1 MRWARRIALT
11 GSIMGRVQLQDVCK
25 TFPPDVR
32 AVDHVDLAIEEG
44 EFVTLLGPSG
54 CGKTTTLRI
63 IAGFEE
69 PEHGVVRIND
79 RDVTKL
85 PPYRRDTGM
94 VFQSLAL
101 FPHMDVFDNIAYGMR
116 IRKLSRTQIL
126 DKVAELLELV
136 KLSGMER
143 RKIQQLSGGQRQ
155 RVAFAR
161 ALAMNPSVFLLD
173 EPFAALDKNLREEM
187 QIELRR
193 LQQRIQITTVFVT
206 HDQREAMSMSDR
218 IVVMDQG
225 RIAQAGSPKEIYLKP
240 ASAFVAHFI
249 GTTNLIPARVQ
260 AWDGPGLRLLT
271 SDGPLIL
278 ASAEF
283 QPAPEAEVVLSIR
296 PESVRITTDVDQP
309 VENSFP
315 GEIGFKRH
323 VGELIEYYITT
334 RGGQEIIASYQTGQA
349 EYSQGDRVRVVVNS
363 QQCRLLEK
371 AQT

>member
-1 MRWARRIALT
+1 
-11 GSIMGRVQLQDVCK
+11 MGRVELRNVSK
-25 TFPPDVR
+25 IFPPNIR
-32 AVDHVDLAIEEG
+32 AVDDVDLAIEEG

-69 PEHGVVRIND
+69 PEKGQVLIND
-79 RDVTKL
+79 REVTNL
-85 PPYRRDTGM
+85 PPYHRDCGM

-116 IRKLSRTQIL
+116 IRKLSKIEMQN
-126 DKVAELLELV
+126 KVLELLQLV
-136 KLSGMER
+136 KLPGMEK
-143 RKIQQLSGGQRQ
+143 RKIEQLSGGQRQ

-193 LQQRIQITTVFVT
+193 LQKRIKITTVFVT

-225 RIAQAGSPKEIYLKP
+225 RIEQIGGPREIYLNP

-249 GTTNLIPARVQ
+249 GTTNLISSSVQ
-260 AWDGPGLRLLT
+260 NADIESIQLLT
-271 SDGPLIL
+271 LDGSLTVKNEGLDLSKSKECII
-278 ASAEF
+278 
-283 QPAPEAEVVLSIR
+283 SIR
-296 PESVRITTDVDQP
+296 PESIRLSAETDQFS
-309 VENSFP
+309 ENSFL
-315 GEIGFKRH
+315 GQINFKRH
-323 VGELIEYYITT
+323 VGELIEYYIITQ
-334 RGGQEIIASYQTGQA
+334 GNQEIISSYQTGRS
-349 EYSQGDRVRVVVNS
+349 EFSEGDMVRVIIDP
-363 QQCRLLEK
+363 K
-371 AQT
+371 ACKILDKN

>member
-1 MRWARRIALT
+1 
-11 GSIMGRVQLQDVCK
+11 MGRVQLQEVCK
-25 TFPPDVR
+25 TFPPDIR
-32 AVDHVDLAIEEG
+32 AVDHVDLTIEEG

-63 IAGFEE
+63 IAGFEG
-69 PEHGVVRIND
+69 PEHGIVRINE
-79 RDVTKL
+79 REVTTL

-116 IRKLSRTQIL
+116 VRKHSRTQIL
-126 DKVAELLELV
+126 EKVAELLQLV
-136 KLSGMER
+136 RLTGMER
-143 RKIQQLSGGQRQ
+143 RKIEQLSGGQRQ

-161 ALAMNPSVFLLD
+161 ALAINPSVFLLD

-225 RIAQAGSPKEIYLKP
+225 RIAQVGSPKDIYLRP
-240 ASAFVAHFI
+240 ASAFVANFI
-249 GTTNLIPARVQ
+249 GTTNLISAKVQ
-260 AWDGPGLRLLT
+260 ALEGPTVRLMT
-271 SDGPLIL
+271 ADGPLVV
-278 ASAEF
+278 AAAEF
-283 QPAPEAEVVLSIR
+283 QPAPQTEVVLSVR
-296 PESVRITTDVDQP
+296 PESVRITADVEQLI
-309 VENSFP
+309 ENSFL

-334 RGGQEIIASYQTGQA
+334 RGGQEIIASYQTGQS
-349 EYSQGDRVRVVVNS
+349 EHSQGDRIRVVVNS
-363 QQCRLLEK
+363 NQCRLLEK
-371 AQT
+371 PET